1 MATAEDAG
9 MYVCRA
15 QNGEG
20 LAEGE
25 VELVMEGGAF
35 PQASVS
41 ETELTAVEGQSVS
54 MHCQAS
60 GKHTITKTSIY
71 TRGVQT
77 PGGPMSCIV

>member
-9 MYVCRA
+9 LFVCRA

-20 LAEGE
+20 LAEEGVE
-25 VELVMEGGAF
+25 VVLEGGAF

-60 GKHTITKTSIY
+60 GKQPSPTHPSPDIRSFSESLQS
-71 TRGVQT
+71 VL
-77 PGGPMSCIV
+77 